1 MDELNDDL
9 RIILVLRATS
19 SRRPCISCICM
30 VHTIAEVV
38 TGDGDRWAYGPCWW
52 REKNEKKKKWGRAA
66 APKQFVW
73 EKEGKSKKQGE
84 AQRRPEPA
92 RYDSLSSIVFH
103 HDHDPTS
110 A

>member
-1 MDELNDDL
+1 MP
-9 RIILVLRATS
+9 IKILHQHKPEALFGLWTMLV
-19 SRRPCISCICM
+19 
-30 VHTIAEVV
+30 E
-38 TGDGDRWAYGPCWW
+38 G
-52 REKNEKKKKWGRAA
+52 KNEKKKKWGRAA